1 LGKHLCR
8 IKLKVLHIITGLG
21 LGGAELTLSKL
32 LQSIDPVCIDNE
44 VISLTA
50 DGPVG
55 QRMRSMGTRVT
66 CLNMPQGR
74 LSTKGLWQLWRI
86 ISNRRP
92 EVVQTWLYHA
102 DLLGGV
108 MAALAGVPCI
118 CWNIRN
124 TNLDAEKTRW
134 HTRQVVRACALISSV
149 VPSLILCN
157 SYRSAQEHRGRGY
170 APKKFRIIPN
180 GFDVQYFHKNSERRM
195 QLRGELGFLD
205 SDKVIA
211 HIGRFDPQKNHIGL
225 LQTFSTL
232 AEDFPNVHLLCCGSD
247 IEFSNPVLLQQ
258 IEKMS
263 NGGQVH
269 LLGQREDIPD
279 LLSACDLFV
288 LPSHG
293 ESFPNVIGEA
303 MACEIPCLVTDV
315 GDCAEIVSDT
325 GWVVP
330 VNDPSAL
337 VSQLRQVLALPVE
350 EYQRRGRLARQR
362 VIEKYELKN
371 VVRQYQELYLSLVP

>member
-1 LGKHLCR
+1 MH
-8 IKLKVLHIITGLG
+8 
-21 LGGAELTLSKL
+21 
-32 LQSIDPVCIDNE
+32 
-44 VISLTA
+44 
-50 DGPVG
+50 
-55 QRMRSMGTRVT
+55 
-66 CLNMPQGR
+66 
-74 LSTKGLWQLWRI
+74 
-86 ISNRRP
+86 
-92 EVVQTWLYHA
+92 
-102 DLLGGV
+102 
-108 MAALAGVPCI
+108 
-118 CWNIRN
+118 
-124 TNLDAEKTRW
+124 
-134 HTRQVVRACALISSV
+134 
-149 VPSLILCN
+149 
-157 SYRSAQEHRGRGY
+157 
-170 APKKFRIIPN
+170 KKFRIIPN
-180 GFDVQYFHKNSERRM
+180 GFDVQYFHRNSERRM
-195 QLRGELGFLD
+195 QLRAELGFRD
-205 SDKVIA
+205 SDKIIA

-232 AEDFPNVHLLCCGSD
+232 AEEFPNVHLLCCGSD

-330 VNDPSAL
+330 ANDPSAL